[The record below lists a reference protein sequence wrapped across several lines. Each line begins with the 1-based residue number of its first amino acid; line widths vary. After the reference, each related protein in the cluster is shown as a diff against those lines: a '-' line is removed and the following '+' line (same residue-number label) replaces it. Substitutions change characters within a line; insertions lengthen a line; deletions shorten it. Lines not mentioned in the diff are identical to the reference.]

1 VAEPEKKPSPEKIP
15 SLEKTPVS
23 LKEVASPIGTMG
35 ILQQNLIMSY

>member
-15 SLEKTPVS
+15 YLEKTPVS
-23 LKEVASPIGTMG
+23 LKEVAPPQGTMG